1 MYGGFNGQ
9 TKDRVIVFHPGQ
21 FGNVKE
27 RATTASSVPGTGRRS
42 CARSGVWRSRT
53 VSSPRPGTTLGSAGS
68 NGLTEGMLVD
78 TVFSTTSKVV
88 ESVVPLCQGPGELS
102 QLILYTAY

>member
-1 MYGGFNGQ
+1 M
-9 TKDRVIVFHPGQ
+9 
-21 FGNVKE
+21 
-27 RATTASSVPGTGRRS
+27 SRS
-42 CARSGVWRSRT
+42 EL
-53 VSSPRPGTTLGSAGS
+53 PRPQVCLEQEEGAVQ
-68 NGLTEGMLVD
+68 GLECGGQEEQCRAPDQEQHWGLQVATVFTEGMLVD